1 MDLKHQKKLILISA
15 RDYAFA
21 YADYASN
28 IYFASIRK
36 RFHHEKKNFIEE
48 IIFKQDKSY
57 MNNIL

>member
-1 MDLKHQKKLILISA
+1 M
-15 RDYAFA
+15 DYAFA
-21 YADYASN
+21 YTDYASN